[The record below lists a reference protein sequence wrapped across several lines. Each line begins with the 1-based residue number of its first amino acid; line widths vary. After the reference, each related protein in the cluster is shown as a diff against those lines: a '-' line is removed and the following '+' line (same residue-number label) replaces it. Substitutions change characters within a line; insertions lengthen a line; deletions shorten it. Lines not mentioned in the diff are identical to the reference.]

1 MKSEGK
7 IRILIAKPGLDTH
20 DRGSKMIARACKDA
34 GMEVIYLKPKHTVD
48 NILSAAIEEDVDIIG
63 LSILSGTHMEMCSGM
78 MDKMKE
84 QNVNLPIILGGAIPK
99 DDIPPLKKL
108 GVKEVFRT
116 GVHTN
121 TVVRWIENEVRG
133 TRSN

>member
-1 MKSEGK
+1 MKSKGR

-20 DRGSKMIARACKDA
+20 DRGAKMIARACKDA

-48 NILSAAIEEDVDIIG
+48 NIISAAIEEDVDIIG

-78 MDKMKE
+78 VDKMKK
-84 QNVNLPIILGGAIPK
+84 QNLNLPIILGGIIPK
-99 DDIPPLKKL
+99 SDIPLLKRL
-108 GVKEVFRT
+108 GIKEVFRS

-121 TVVRWIENEVRG
+121 TVVRWIEDEVKGGR
-133 TRSN
+133 